1 MKQPTNTQPKIL
13 GLWNE
18 TRSTE
23 PSRREFLK
31 KCGIAT
37 LGGLSLLACSNT
49 SSARG
54 TTRASENGN
63 KLRYIEL
70 EESGELER
78 REKALWE
85 RMESCD
91 LCPRNCRV
99 NRMAGRMGMCSSDN
113 TLRVA
118 SYGPHHG
125 EEAPFVGRRFVSG
138 GSGTIFFSNCNLL
151 CIFCQNWQINHL
163 GEGTTITHERLA
175 SAMIT
180 LQRSRGCYNINV
192 VTPTHIVPHIISA
205 LRIAIRRGLTLP
217 VLYNT
222 GGYDSLEVLKL
233 LDGIVD
239 MYLPDLKFYDN
250 ATALPILQNAHDY
263 PMHAKA
269 AIKEMHRQVG
279 TLQMDDN
286 GIAYRGVLIRHL
298 VLPGN
303 LAGTDGLVR
312 WIASELT
319 PETHVNI
326 MGQYRPE
333 FRAREFPPLD
343 RRVTQAEM
351 AQAMRWAR
359 EAGLHNF
366 H

>member
-1 MKQPTNTQPKIL
+1 MIQSDNNKPKII

-18 TRSTE
+18 VRSTE

-49 SSARG
+49 SSARNAAN
-54 TTRASENGN
+54 RLSENGYRPGY
-63 KLRYIEL
+63 LAL

-78 REKALWE
+78 RERALWAK
-85 RMESCD
+85 MESCD

-99 NRMAGRMGMCSSDN
+99 NRMAGRTGMCSSDN

-118 SYGPHHG
+118 SYGPHFG
-125 EEAPFVGRRFVSG
+125 EERPFVGRR

-151 CIFCQNWQINHL
+151 CVFCQNWQINHQ
-163 GEGTTITHERLA
+163 GEGVTISHERLA

-180 LQRSRGCYNINV
+180 LQRRGCYNINV

-205 LRIAIRRGLTLP
+205 LRIAIGRGLTIPL
-217 VLYNT
+217 LYNT
-222 GGYDSLEVLKL
+222 GGYDSLEVIKL
-233 LDGIVD
+233 LDGVVD
-239 MYLPDLKFYDN
+239 MYLPDMKFQDN
-250 ATALPILQNAHDY
+250 ALALPILQNAHDY

-269 AIKEMHRQVG
+269 AIQEMHRQVG
-279 TLQMDDN
+279 FLQRDDN
-286 GIAYRGVLIRHL
+286 GVAYRGVLIRHL
-298 VLPGN
+298 VLPEN
-303 LAGTDGLVR
+303 MAGTDGLVS
-312 WIASELT
+312 WIASELGT
-319 PETHVNI
+319 DTHVNI

-351 AQAMRWAR
+351 TQAMRWAR